1 MIIGETMSKGTP
13 MLAIPVFRSRVAP
26 VLNWCSKMQIFRE
39 EATDTKCCDEI
50 VLLNMGAFDRLKII
64 HEEGVQTLIC
74 GALSPDLLSYGEK
87 IGLNIIHGVAG
98 EIGDV
103 LQAYHA
109 QKLDSPRFWL
119 PGCRGPRTYRKGW
132 RRGCVAG
139 GTSEEMSAS
148 PDCEEP
154 TRARGAKKGARKV
167 RTVGRRTGAGGF
179 CICPHCGTM
188 VSHQRGIP
196 CTQVTC
202 PQCEQPLVRA

>member
-1 MIIGETMSKGTP
+1 

-26 VLNWCSKMQIFRE
+26 VLNWCSKIHIFRDDANE
-39 EATDTKCCDEI
+39 VKCCEEI
-50 VLLNMGAFDRLKII
+50 ILLNMGAFERLKII

-87 IGLNIIHGVAG
+87 IGLNIIPGVSG
-98 EIGDV
+98 EIVDV

-132 RRGCVAG
+132 RRDCVAIG
-139 GTSEEMSAS
+139 ANEEMSPSHDSA
-148 PDCEEP
+148 EP
-154 TRARGAKKGARKV
+154 ARKPAAKTGAGKG
-167 RTVGRRTGAGGF
+167 RSAGRRAGAGGF
-179 CICPHCGTM
+179 CICPYCGTM
-188 VSHQRGIP
+188 VRHQRGIP

-202 PQCEQPLVRA
+202 PQCEQPLVRQ